1 MKKIRAI
8 RVRLSIEALIW
19 LTALIALALL
29 PAGTHTH
36 FSFCPLSNLGFEF
49 CPGCGL
55 GRSVS
60 QAFHGQFK
68 ASFASHPLGLFAI
81 IILSYRIITLSFY
94 SIKSKI

>member
-1 MKKIRAI
+1 MRFSPEGI
-8 RVRLSIEALIW
+8 IW

-29 PAGTHTH
+29 PTESSTH
-36 FSFCPLSNLGFEF
+36 FTLCPLSNLGLDF

-55 GRSVS
+55 GRSIS
-60 QAFHGQFK
+60 LAFQGELT
-68 ASFASHPLGLFAI
+68 ASFATHPLGLFAI